1 MPKILV
7 TNDDGVYADSIR
19 ALAAALDELGDVT
32 VLAPERNW
40 SAAGHPK
47 TLHKPLR
54 LKEVVWSDG
63 RRVHACSGA
72 PSDCVALAILG
83 ALGGTFDLVV
93 SGINDGFNLGCDVLY
108 SGTVAAAM
116 ESLVMGVPSM
126 AISSGEV
133 EGHKIGDAEAW
144 HNAAAY
150 ARTLAAVLLE
160 RPLPAQTLFNV
171 NIPRR
176 PAGQILGPRFTCL
189 GRRIYGDV
197 LVTRDDPWGK
207 PYYWFGGEVPTGI
220 AEEGSDFGAI
230 ECGYVSISP
239 LGIDLTR
246 HELLADLALGGWSA
260 PLG

>member
-1 MPKILV
+1 MPNILV
-7 TNDDGVYADSIR
+7 TNDDGVHADSIR
-19 ALAAALDELGDVT
+19 VLAAALDELGEVK
-32 VLAPERNW
+32 VVAPERNW

-54 LKEVVWSDG
+54 MAPISWPDG
-63 RRVHACSGA
+63 RRVYACSGA

-83 ALGGTFDLVV
+83 ALGTAFDLVI
-93 SGINDGFNLGCDVLY
+93 SGVNDSFNLGCDVLY

-126 AISSGEV
+126 AISSGPV
-133 EGHKIGDAEAW
+133 EGYEISDADAW
-144 HNAAAY
+144 QNAADC
-150 ARTLAAVLLE
+150 ARRLAAALLE
-160 RPLPAQTLFNV
+160 RPLPPQTLFNV
-171 NIPRR
+171 NVPRR
-176 PAGQILGPRFTCL
+176 PAAQIRGLRLTYL

-207 PYYWFGGEVPTGI
+207 PYHWIGGEIPTGI

-230 ECGYVSISP
+230 EGGFVSISP

-246 HELLADLALGGWSA
+246 HELLDELAAGGW
-260 PLG
+260 PLPD